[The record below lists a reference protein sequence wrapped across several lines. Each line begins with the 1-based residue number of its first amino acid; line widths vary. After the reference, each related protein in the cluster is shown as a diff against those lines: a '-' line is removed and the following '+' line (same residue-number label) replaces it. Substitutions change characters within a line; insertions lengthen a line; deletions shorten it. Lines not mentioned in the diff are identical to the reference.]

1 MRIMDLTELRREVE
15 NLVGRAVHFSDR
27 FPYPD
32 RDTFIETM
40 VDAANT
46 LDDID
51 RLITEM
57 DEKVCLA
64 LERAGAVTKRC
75 ERGGC
80 GRLLVQ
86 PATGRPRRTCSV
98 ACRVAVWRS

>member
-1 MRIMDLTELRREVE
+1 MDPTELRREVE
-15 NLVGRAVHFSDR
+15 ALVGRAVHFQDR
-27 FPYPD
+27 FPYAD
-32 RDTFIETM
+32 RDVFIETM
-40 VDAANT
+40 VDAANI

-51 RLITEM
+51 RIITSL
-57 DEKVCLA
+57 DERVCLA
-64 LERAGAVTKRC
+64 LEKAGAVTKRC

>member
-1 MRIMDLTELRREVE
+1 MCAMDLTELRREVE
-15 NLVGRAVHFSDR
+15 ALVARAVFSPGR
-27 FPYPD
+27 FPYRD
-32 RDTFIETM
+32 RDVFIETM
-40 VDAANT
+40 VDTANT

-51 RLITEM
+51 RIISDL
-57 DEKVCLA
+57 DERVCAA

-80 GRLLVQ
+80 GRLIVQ
-86 PATGRPRRTCSV
+86 PATGRPRQTCSV

>member
-1 MRIMDLTELRREVE
+1 MDPTELRREVE
-15 NLVGRAVHFSDR
+15 ALVARAVHFSDR
-27 FPYPD
+27 FPYAD
-32 RDTFIETM
+32 RDVFIETM
-40 VDAANT
+40 VDTANT

-51 RLITEM
+51 RIITAL
-57 DEKVCLA
+57 DEKVCAA

-86 PATGRPRRTCSV
+86 SATGRPRRTCSV
-98 ACRVAVWRS
+98 ACRVAVWRA